1 MLHRISMNVPQRVV
15 SAVQTGRHDKPM
27 LQAAS
32 HPPSHKTRGQGTH
45 FSGTGEENQRPG
57 HPPKA
62 RVGKLTGVA
71 GQSALLLPE
80 KGNQAHGRRF

>member
-57 HPPKA
+57 HPPSYRFYLLDEA
-62 RVGKLTGVA
+62 GPVRVNEGWGKISFRDRA
-71 GQSALLLPE
+71 A
-80 KGNQAHGRRF
+80 